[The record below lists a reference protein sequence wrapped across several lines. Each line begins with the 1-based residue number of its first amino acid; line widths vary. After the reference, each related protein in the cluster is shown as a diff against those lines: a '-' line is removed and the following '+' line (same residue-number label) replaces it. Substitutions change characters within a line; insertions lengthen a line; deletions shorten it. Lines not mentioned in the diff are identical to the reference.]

1 MTKEEIQAQIDI
13 LRQLVDSSPQQY
25 LANLCFDKMY
35 IIGKNLASA
44 KSIKDL
50 QREAFKAGRNYFN
63 RNVYNGYEFA
73 TFEDY
78 LKNLENE

>member
-1 MTKEEIQAQIDI
+1 MTKDKLIQELSLII
-13 LRQLVDSSPQQY
+13 SVDSMTTHQKVDCVI
-25 LANLCFDKMY
+25 NL
-35 IIGKNLASA
+35 
-44 KSIKDL
+44 IKDL
-50 QREAFKAGRNYFN
+50 QREAFEAGRNYFN